1 MYDCGCAS
9 VAASTGEGSPIKRK
23 NKLFYGWVIVAVIGA
38 AGFAMAGQFNPTIG
52 VFIKPITEAFDWT
65 RTQFAGA
72 NTIGTIAGGLAAIFV
87 GPLLDRYGP
96 RWLMT
101 VGFVVV
107 GGSLAALS
115 QTSALWHFYVSV
127 IVGRVVV
134 QGVLNL
140 GVQVTTP
147 MWFVRKRGQAIALSG
162 MGLRFGNGLTPVYA
176 QAILAASNWRTAML
190 SVAIVA
196 WVVGFLP
203 SLLFLRRRPEDMG
216 LRPDGDPGP
225 PRRGPFAETGR
236 RAPEA
241 AREERSYTLREA
253 ASTRPFYVLLAVTT
267 LTFFVGAAVNF
278 HLIAY
283 LDDQGVD
290 PSVGTL
296 VLAAWAA
303 FTLAGGLT
311 TGFIADRFPVK
322 PLLAAAYAGLAA
334 SLLLLLEVASVPVA
348 FMWAAAYGITFGAN
362 TTLHQLVWP
371 VYFGRDA
378 LGAIRGVVT
387 AFNMTSNAFGP
398 LAAGFVFDA
407 TGSYSLIWW
416 ISAITLAAVAGVT
429 LVGLSSRKAAGA
441 A

>member
-9 VAASTGEGSPIKRK
+9 VAALAGEGSPIKRK

-52 VFIKPITEAFDWT
+52 VFIKPITEEFAWDRKT
-65 RTQFAGA
+65 FAGA
-72 NTIGTIAGGLAAIFV
+72 NTIGTIAGGLTAVFI

-115 QTSALWHFYVSV
+115 QTSALWHFYVAV

-176 QAILAASNWRTAML
+176 QAILAASNWRLAML
-190 SVAIVA
+190 SVGIVA

-236 RAPEA
+236 RAPET

-334 SLLLLLEVASVPVA
+334 SLLLLLEVTSVPVA

-398 LAAGFVFDA
+398 LAAAFVFDA

-429 LVGLSSRKAAGA
+429 LVALSSRKAAGA

>member
-1 MYDCGCAS
+1 MS
-9 VAASTGEGSPIKRK
+9 
-23 NKLFYGWVIVAVIGA
+23 
-38 AGFAMAGQFNPTIG
+38 GQFNPNIG
-52 VFIKPITEAFDWT
+52 VFIKPITEAFGWT
-65 RTQFAGA
+65 RFQFAGA
-72 NTIGTIAGGLAAIFV
+72 NTIGTIAGGLTAVFI

-115 QTSALWHFYVSV
+115 QIGALWHFYVAV

-140 GVQVTTP
+140 GVQVSTS

-162 MGLRFGNGLTPVYA
+162 MGLRFGNGLTPMYA
-176 QAILAASNWRTAML
+176 QAILAASNWRLAML
-190 SVAIVA
+190 SVGIVA

-203 SLLFLRRRPEDMG
+203 CLLFLRRRPEDMG
-216 LRPDGDPGP
+216 LRPDGDAGP
-225 PRRGPFAETGR
+225 PRRGSLAEAGR
-236 RAPEA
+236 RAPA
-241 AREERSYTLREA
+241 TAREERSYTLREA
-253 ASTRPFYVLLAVTT
+253 ASTRPFYVLLLITT
-267 LTFFVGAAVNF
+267 VTFFVGAAVNF

-283 LDDQGVD
+283 FDDRGIGAA
-290 PSVGTL
+290 VGTY

-311 TGFIADRFPVK
+311 TGFIADRLPVK

-334 SLLLLLEVASVPVA
+334 SLLFLLDVDSVPVA
-348 FMWAAAYGITFGAN
+348 FMWAAAYGITFGMN

-407 TGSYSLIWW
+407 TDSYDLIWW
-416 ISAITLAAVAGVT
+416 VSAITLAVVAGVT
-429 LVGLSSRKAAGA
+429 LVALSSRKTAGA

>member
-1 MYDCGCAS
+1 
-9 VAASTGEGSPIKRK
+9 
-23 NKLFYGWVIVAVIGA
+23 VIVAVVAA
-38 AGFAMAGQFNPTIG
+38 AGFAMSGQFNPTIG
-52 VFIKPITEAFDWT
+52 IFIKPITEEFGWT
-65 RTQFAGA
+65 RATFAGA
-72 NTIGTIAGGLAAIFV
+72 NTIGTIAGGLTAIFM

-101 VGFVVV
+101 VGFIAV

-115 QTSALWHFYVSV
+115 QINALWHFYFAT

-140 GVQVTTP
+140 GVQVSTP
-147 MWFVRKRGQAIALSG
+147 MWFVRKRGQAIALAG

-176 QAILAASNWRTAML
+176 QAILAASNWRLAML
-190 SVAIVA
+190 SVGIVA

-225 PRRGPFAETGR
+225 PGRGPFAEAAR

-253 ASTRPFYVLLAVTT
+253 ASTRPFYVLLLITT
-267 LTFFVGAAVNF
+267 VTFFVGAAVNF

-283 LDDQGVD
+283 FDDQGINA
-290 PSVGTL
+290 SVGTF
-296 VLAAWAA
+296 VLTAWAA
-303 FTLAGGLT
+303 FTLAGGLAM
-311 TGFIADRFPVK
+311 GFIADRVPVK
-322 PLLAAAYAGLAA
+322 PLLAAAYAGLAG
-334 SLLLLLEVASVPVA
+334 SLLLLLDVASAPAA
-348 FMWAAAYGITFGAN
+348 FLWAAAYGITFGMN

-398 LAAGFVFDA
+398 LAAAFVFDA
-407 TGSYSLIWW
+407 TDSYRLIWW
-416 ISAITLAAVAGVT
+416 ISFIMLAAVSVVT
-429 LVGLSSRKAAGA
+429 LVALSSRNAPRGT
-441 A
+441 

>member
-1 MYDCGCAS
+1 MS
-9 VAASTGEGSPIKRK
+9 
-23 NKLFYGWVIVAVIGA
+23 
-38 AGFAMAGQFNPTIG
+38 GQFNPNIG
-52 VFIKPITEAFDWT
+52 VFIKPITEAFGWT
-65 RTQFAGA
+65 RFQFAGA
-72 NTIGTIAGGLAAIFV
+72 NTIGTIAGGLTAVFI

-115 QTSALWHFYVSV
+115 QIGALWHFYVAV

-140 GVQVTTP
+140 GVQVSTS

-162 MGLRFGNGLTPVYA
+162 MGLRFGNGLTPMYA
-176 QAILAASNWRTAML
+176 QAILAASNWRLAML

-203 SLLFLRRRPEDMG
+203 CLLFLRRRPEDMG
-216 LRPDGDPGP
+216 LRPDGDAGP
-225 PRRGPFAETGR
+225 PRRGPFAEAGR
-236 RAPEA
+236 RAPETT
-241 AREERSYTLREA
+241 REERSYTLREA
-253 ASTRPFYVLLAVTT
+253 ASTRPFYVLLIVTT
-267 LTFFVGAAVNF
+267 VTFFVGAAVNF

-283 LDDQGVD
+283 LDDQGIGA
-290 PSVGTL
+290 SVGTY
-296 VLAAWAA
+296 VLAAWSA
-303 FTLAGGLT
+303 FTLFGGLT

-334 SLLLLLEVASVPVA
+334 SLLFLLDVASVPVA
-348 FMWAAAYGITFGAN
+348 FMWAAAYGITFGMN

-387 AFNMTSNAFGP
+387 AFNMTSNAIGP
-398 LAAGFVFDA
+398 LAAAFVFDA
-407 TGSYSLIWW
+407 TESYDLIWW
-416 ISAITLAAVAGVT
+416 ISAITLAAVAVVT
-429 LVGLSSRKAAGA
+429 LVALSSRKAARA